1 MDTDISTA
9 DTAPTGPTATTTVS
23 LKEWGAAIHAL
34 LQGRQ
39 QILLRKGGIHERA
52 FAAPEDDGGFLL
64 FPTVAHTHAE
74 RTRPEHHDLLG
85 PGDED
90 ATDDRLVVR
99 AGVHVVDV
107 VEVVRPDRLPE
118 LDDLHIW
125 TAESIRTDRVEFRP
139 KHPLQILVVQAI
151 ELPEPIVLPR
161 LDAYGGC
168 KSWIDV
174 HAEWDGSGRVVGDRE
189 ELQRVSHRV
198 RSTVG

>member
-1 MDTDISTA
+1 MDTDV
-9 DTAPTGPTATTTVS
+9 APTEPAPTTTVS

-39 QILLRKGGIHERA
+39 QILLRKGGIHEKA
-52 FAAPEDDGGFLL
+52 FATPEEDGGFLL

-74 RTRPEHHDLLG
+74 RTRPEHHDLL
-85 PGDED
+85 PAGDAD
-90 ATDDRLVVR
+90 ATDDHLVVR

-107 VEVVRPDRLPE
+107 VEVTRPERLPE

-139 KHPLQILVVQAI
+139 KHPLQILVVQAV
-151 ELPEPIVLPR
+151 ELPEAIVLPR
-161 LDAYGGC
+161 LEAYGGC
-168 KSWIDV
+168 RSWIDV
-174 HAEWDGSGRVVGDRE
+174 HVEWDGSGRVVGDRA
-189 ELQRVSHRV
+189 ELERVSQRV